1 MNTYLVAEHMLS
13 TGRHYTAAQLGA
25 ELGISAI
32 EASAKLWN
40 VRNSQKYQC
49 ECTNLPNRTV
59 KVLAIKG
66 RVNSKKALWDL
77 VLFNKPIIKEAP

>member
-40 VRNSQKYQC
+40 IRHSKKYQY
-49 ECTNLPNRTV
+49 ECTNLPNRTI
-59 KVLAIKG
+59 KVSAIKG
-66 RVNSKKALWDL
+66 RTMSKNVLWNL
-77 VLFNKPIIKEAP
+77 VLFNKPLRKREA